1 MVPMEGSGPTA
12 KRKPESRP
20 RSRGENGGLKYEI
33 LGTRRWKAPHPR
45 FKEADL
51 YSPTETVIQNP
62 DLGVRGLEHEK
73 ASTGRWV
80 GKKRTQY
87 GKKRIYSQTQRKT
100 EFRLETRRWKAA
112 HPRFKETDLYSPAE
126 TVIQNPDLG
135 VRRGAWN
142 MRKLLKEAH
151 RMGKEAD
158 LQPESRPPVSRGEN
172 GGLEY
177 EILGTTRWEVA
188 QGLKKRTYSRYSK
201 TPISG

>member
-1 MVPMEGSGPTA
+1 MRKLLRDSGWKKAQPMVPMEGSGPTT

-20 RSRGENGGLKYEI
+20 PVSGRE

-45 FKEADL
+45 YKEADL

-112 HPRFKETDLYSPAE
+112 HPRYPRFKEADLYSPVE

-142 MRKLLKEAH
+142 MRKLLQEGGWKEAH
-151 RMGKEAD
+151 PMRKEAD
-158 LQPESRPPVSRGEN
+158 LQPESRPPVSRRERVVWN
-172 GGLEY
+172 M
-177 EILGTTRWEVA
+177 
-188 QGLKKRTYSRYSK
+188 RYSGRQGGK
-201 TPISG
+201 SPKA